1 MKRVVVLGVL
11 LAALAGASTANAV
24 DVCTYNVRFTLGVFC
39 PIHGGSPVCLSES
52 TAIGPCDANI
62 RCFGGPG
69 FNCQADLEPKRG
81 PERQCPLGSVRPR
94 GLICYKPITPGAVAT
109 PTETLPVET
118 ATFTPTVTAIPTGT
132 ASATV
137 TSAATTTETA
147 EPTETAEATETAVA
161 SPTATLAATGTPTGT
176 AAAVIAG
183 HIVHS
188 PWWW

>member
-1 MKRVVVLGVL
+1 MKRVVVLGGL
-11 LAALAGASTANAV
+11 LAAVVGASTANAV
-24 DVCTYNVRFTLGVFC
+24 DVCTYNVRFALGVFC
-39 PIHGGSPVCLSES
+39 PIHGGSPVCLSET

-81 PERQCPLGSVRPR
+81 PDRQCPLGSVRPR
-94 GLICYKPITPGAVAT
+94 GLICYKPITVGTVAT
-109 PTETLPVET
+109 PTRTLPVET
-118 ATFTPTVTAIPTGT
+118 ATFTPTATAIPTGT

-137 TSAATTTETA
+137 TSAATATRTA
-147 EPTETAEATETAVA
+147 EPTETAEATETPEATE
-161 SPTATLAATGTPTGT
+161 TAEATGTPTGT
-176 AAAVIAG
+176 AAAVIGG